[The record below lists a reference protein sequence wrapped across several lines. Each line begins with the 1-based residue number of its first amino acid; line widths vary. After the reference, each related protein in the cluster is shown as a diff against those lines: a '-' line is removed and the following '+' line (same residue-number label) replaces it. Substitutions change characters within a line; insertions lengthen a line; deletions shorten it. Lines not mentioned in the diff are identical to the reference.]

1 MMNAMDTVQLFS
13 KGEYMV
19 IYPDMMT
26 YSQTEA
32 EKYLWETGKMQCDES
47 ETFKR
52 RARSLLVVVSTPP
65 TENYENFTKIVREY
79 NAKEPFNFTTPS
91 LFHLKNISKKCSD
104 HMASSI
110 PTFARTEPPDTQ
122 SENDAGV
129 GLKQDANA
137 QMLIVRSIAAVSKLY
152 AMKSE
157 ININFLQQSFFDFK
171 KSPEGGIH
179 VHISNG
185 HNENFDD
192 FGSRIQTFVLIVGI
206 DT

>member
-1 MMNAMDTVQLFS
+1 MLIKISFFPIKFIQNTMNRTRIYVFLGSSSGLFDMMNAMDTVQLFS

-26 YSQTEA
+26 YSQTYVETRITHVPERNWYICFFYSIYREA

-91 LFHLKNISKKCSD
+91 LFHLKNISKV
-104 HMASSI
+104 SI
-110 PTFARTEPPDTQ
+110 YY
-122 SENDAGV
+122 
-129 GLKQDANA
+129 
-137 QMLIVRSIAAVSKLY
+137 IA
-152 AMKSE
+152 
-157 ININFLQQSFFDFK
+157 
-171 KSPEGGIH
+171 
-179 VHISNG
+179 
-185 HNENFDD
+185 
-192 FGSRIQTFVLIVGI
+192 
-206 DT
+206 